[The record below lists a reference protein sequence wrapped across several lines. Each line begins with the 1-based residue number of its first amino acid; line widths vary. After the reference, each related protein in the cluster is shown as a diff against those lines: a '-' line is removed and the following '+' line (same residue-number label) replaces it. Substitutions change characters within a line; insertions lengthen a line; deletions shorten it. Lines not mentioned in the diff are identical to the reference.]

1 MKARPFEGHTWLIQL
16 TLTLKMTTAKV
27 SETSVAVNN
36 SPSGVQSHGRSYST
50 RLPSIISHALLS
62 RMLYCSQFIK
72 HDRRRPDYL
81 AVTKAVK
88 EKSIDHHISGA
99 GSMNLKV
106 RSPYALLDARIIR
119 FSYAVCLQ
127 ALKCQNE
134 TSCAVLW
141 YSYFCFSL

>member
-106 RSPYALLDARIIR
+106 RSPYALLDACIIR

-141 YSYFCFSL
+141 YSYFSFSL

>member
-27 SETSVAVNN
+27 FETSVAVNN
-36 SPSGVQSHGRSYST
+36 SPSGVQSPGRSYST

-88 EKSIDHHISGA
+88 EKSIDPHISGA

-106 RSPYALLDARIIR
+106 RSPYALLDACIIR
-119 FSYAVCLQ
+119 FSYAVGLQ

-134 TSCAVLW
+134 PSCAVLW